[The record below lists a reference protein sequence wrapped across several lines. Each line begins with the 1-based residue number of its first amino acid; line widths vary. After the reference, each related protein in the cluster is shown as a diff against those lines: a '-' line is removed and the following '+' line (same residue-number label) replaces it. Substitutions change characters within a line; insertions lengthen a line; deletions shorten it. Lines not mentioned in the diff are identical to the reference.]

1 MDPPP
6 KFLPPS
12 PFRGCS
18 ICVDLK
24 SAFWVKVPPGLTSEA
39 CGVDRHSSVV
49 AMASQ
54 RGRRNEFVLLFLSF
68 PEKVSKSN
76 NHKDSS
82 MVGIN
87 R

>member
-1 MDPPP
+1 MELYGPASQVSTP
-6 KFLPPS
+6 

-24 SAFWVKVPPGLTSEA
+24 SAVWVKGSSRFDG
-39 CGVDRHSSVV
+39 GVDGHSSVV
-49 AMASQ
+49 AMTSQ